1 MKNKVAIVY
10 SDYYK
15 DVTNGLL
22 NGFNNS
28 IDASFE
34 CDEFKV
40 SGSWELIYKINSLIE
55 KYDKFVAIGVIIK
68 GETDHYEFL
77 SSSIAN
83 QLLNLTT
90 LNNVYISNCVL
101 NVLNI
106 NQATK
111 RAGSENNKGSESA
124 QALNNLFIT

>member
-15 DVTNGLL
+15 DVTKSLVD
-22 NGFNNS
+22 GFNNS
-28 IDASFE
+28 IDATFE

-40 SGSWELIYKINSLIE
+40 SGSWEIIYKINSLIDE
-55 KYDKFVAIGVIIK
+55 YDKFVAVGVIVK

-90 LNNVYISNCVL
+90 TKNIYISNCVL

-106 NQATK
+106 DQATE
-111 RAGSENNKGSESA
+111 RAGSENNKGAESA

>member
-1 MKNKVAIVY
+1 MKSKVAIVY

-15 DVTNGLL
+15 DITNGLL
-22 NGFNNS
+22 DGFNNS

-40 SGSWELIYKINSLIE
+40 NGSWEIIYKINSLID
-55 KYDKFVAIGVIIK
+55 KYDKFVAIGVIVK

-77 SSSIAN
+77 SASIAN

-90 LNNVYISNCVL
+90 LKNVYISNCIL

-106 NQATK
+106 EQATE
-111 RAGSENNKGSESA
+111 RAGSKNNKGSESA
-124 QALNNLFIT
+124 LALNNLFIT

>member
-1 MKNKVAIVY
+1 MKSKVAIVY

-15 DVTNGLL
+15 DITNGLL
-22 NGFNNS
+22 DGFNNS

-40 SGSWELIYKINSLIE
+40 NGSWEIIYKINSLID
-55 KYDKFVAIGVIIK
+55 KYDKFVAIGVIVK

-90 LNNVYISNCVL
+90 LKNVYISNCIL

-106 NQATK
+106 EQATV

-124 QALNNLFIT
+124 LALNNLFIT

>member
-15 DVTNGLL
+15 DVTSGLL
-22 NGFNNS
+22 DGFNNS
-28 IDASFE
+28 IDATFE
-34 CDEFKV
+34 CNEFKV
-40 SGSWELIYKINSLIE
+40 SGSWEIIYKINSLIDE
-55 KYDKFVAIGVIIK
+55 YDKFVAIGVIVK

-90 LNNVYISNCVL
+90 TKNVYISNCVL

-106 NQATK
+106 DQATE
-111 RAGSENNKGSESA
+111 RAGSENNKGAESA

>member
-22 NGFNNS
+22 DGFSNS

-34 CDEFKV
+34 CDEFRV

-55 KYDKFVAIGVIIK
+55 KYDKFVAIGVIVK

-83 QLLNLTT
+83 QLLNITT
-90 LNNVYISNCVL
+90 LKNVYISNCVL

-106 NQATK
+106 DQATE

-124 QALNNLFIT
+124 QALNKLFIT

>member
-22 NGFNNS
+22 NGFNRS
-28 IDASFE
+28 IHSSFE

-40 SGSWELIYKINSLIE
+40 SGSWEIIYKINSLIDE
-55 KYDKFVAIGVIIK
+55 YDKFVAIGVIVK

-90 LNNVYISNCVL
+90 LRKVYISNCIL

-106 NQATK
+106 DQATN

>member
-1 MKNKVAIVY
+1 MKNKVAIVF

-22 NGFNNS
+22 KGFKNS
-28 IDASFE
+28 IDATFE

-40 SGSWELIYKINSLIE
+40 SGSWEIIYKINSLIDE
-55 KYDKFVAIGVIIK
+55 YDKFVAIGVIVK

-83 QLLNLTT
+83 QLLNLTST
-90 LNNVYISNCVL
+90 KNVYISNCVL

-106 NQATK
+106 DQATE
-111 RAGSENNKGSESA
+111 RAGSENNKGAESA

>member
-15 DVTNGLL
+15 DVTSGLL
-22 NGFNNS
+22 DGFNNS
-28 IDASFE
+28 IDSTFE
-34 CDEFKV
+34 CYEFKV
-40 SGSWELIYKINSLIE
+40 SGSWEIIYKINSLIDE
-55 KYDKFVAIGVIIK
+55 YDKFVAIGVIVK

-90 LNNVYISNCVL
+90 LKNVYISNCIL

-106 NQATK
+106 EQATV

-124 QALNNLFIT
+124 LALNNLFIT

>member
-15 DVTNGLL
+15 DVTSGLL
-22 NGFNNS
+22 DGFNNS
-28 IDASFE
+28 IDATFE

-40 SGSWELIYKINSLIE
+40 SGSWEIIYKINSLIDE
-55 KYDKFVAIGVIIK
+55 YDKFVAIGVIVK

-90 LNNVYISNCVL
+90 TKNVYIFDNDS
-101 NVLNI
+101 
-106 NQATK
+106 
-111 RAGSENNKGSESA
+111 
-124 QALNNLFIT
+124 

>member
-15 DVTNGLL
+15 DVTYGLL
-22 NGFNNS
+22 NGFKNS
-28 IDASFE
+28 IDATFE

-40 SGSWELIYKINSLIE
+40 SGSWEIIYKINSLVDE
-55 KYDKFVAIGVIIK
+55 YDKFEAIGVIVK

-90 LNNVYISNCVL
+90 TKNVYISNCVL

-106 NQATK
+106 DQA
-111 RAGSENNKGSESA
+111 SENNKGAESA

>member
-15 DVTNGLL
+15 DVTSGLL
-22 NGFNNS
+22 DGFNNS
-28 IDASFE
+28 IDTTFE

-40 SGSWELIYKINSLIE
+40 SGSWEIIYKINSLIDE
-55 KYDKFVAIGVIIK
+55 YDKFVAIGVIVK

-90 LNNVYISNCVL
+90 HKNVYISNCVL

-106 NQATK
+106 EQASE

>member
-1 MKNKVAIVY
+1 MKSKVAIVY

-15 DVTNGLL
+15 DITNGLL
-22 NGFNNS
+22 DGFNNS
-28 IDASFE
+28 IDPSFD

-40 SGSWELIYKINSLIE
+40 KGSWEIIYKINSLID
-55 KYDKFVAIGVIIK
+55 KYDKFVAIGVIVK

-90 LNNVYISNCVL
+90 LKNIYISNCIL

-106 NQATK
+106 EQAIQ
-111 RAGSENNKGSESA
+111 RAGYENNKGSESA
-124 QALNNLFIT
+124 LALNNLFIT

>member
-10 SDYYK
+10 SNYYK

-22 NGFNNS
+22 NGFKNS
-28 IDASFE
+28 IDATFE
-34 CDEFKV
+34 FDEFKV
-40 SGSWELIYKINSLIE
+40 SGSWEIIYKINSLIDE
-55 KYDKFVAIGVIIK
+55 NDKFVAIGVIVK

-83 QLLNLTT
+83 QLLNLTST
-90 LNNVYISNCVL
+90 KNVYISNCVL

-106 NQATK
+106 DQATE
-111 RAGSENNKGSESA
+111 RAGSENNKGAESA

>member
-15 DVTNGLL
+15 DVTSGLL
-22 NGFNNS
+22 DGFNNS
-28 IDASFE
+28 IDSTFE

-40 SGSWELIYKINSLIE
+40 SGSWEIIYKINSLIDE
-55 KYDKFVAIGVIIK
+55 YDKFVAIGVIVK

-90 LNNVYISNCVL
+90 TKNVYISNCVL
-101 NVLNI
+101 NVL
-106 NQATK
+106 K
-111 RAGSENNKGSESA
+111 Y
-124 QALNNLFIT
+124 